1 MKQARAISSA
11 VLGFAKHCDDLGAL
25 KETVHRV
32 TEKHVSLDVRPEQY
46 EVVGPCLLQAIKD
59 VLGDA
64 ATDEIMSS
72 WGEGYWYLANALI
85 GIEKARIDERNS
97 TPGKPYKLS

>member
-1 MKQARAISSA
+1 MKQAKAISSA
-11 VLGFAKHCDDLGAL
+11 VVGFATHCDNLGAL
-25 KETVHRV
+25 GDTVARI
-32 TEKHVSLDVRPEQY
+32 TEKHVSLDIRPEQY

-64 ATDEIMSS
+64 ANEEIITS

-85 GIEKARIDERNS
+85 GIEKTRAEQRRA
-97 TPGKPYKLS
+97 TPGKN